1 VEHATERALVLVQRD
16 RAPDIPPEEPPAMSF
31 VTVFT
36 VSTMAFVLV
45 VPALMI
51 LALATVSP
59 LRRSV
64 TKTVQ
69 DARGTLSDRD
79 RQAGRPD
86 PERTLYAAA

>member
-1 VEHATERALVLVQRD
+1 
-16 RAPDIPPEEPPAMSF
+16 MSF

-36 VSTMAFVLV
+36 VSTITFVLV
-45 VPALMI
+45 VPALMV

-69 DARGTLSDRD
+69 GARGTLSDRD
-79 RQAGRPD
+79 RQATRPD
-86 PERTLYAAA
+86 PERKLYAAA

>member
-1 VEHATERALVLVQRD
+1 
-16 RAPDIPPEEPPAMSF
+16 MSF

-36 VSTMAFVLV
+36 VSAMAFVLV

-51 LALATVSP
+51 VALATVSP

-69 DARGTLSDRD
+69 GARGTLSDRD
-79 RQAGRPD
+79 RDRQATRPD
-86 PERTLYAAA
+86 PERKLYAAA

>member
-1 VEHATERALVLVQRD
+1 
-16 RAPDIPPEEPPAMSF
+16 MSF

-36 VSTMAFVLV
+36 VSAMAFVLV

-69 DARGTLSDRD
+69 GARGTLSDRD

-86 PERTLYAAA
+86 PERKLYAAA

>member
-1 VEHATERALVLVQRD
+1 
-16 RAPDIPPEEPPAMSF
+16 MSF

-36 VSTMAFVLV
+36 VSAMAFVLV

-64 TKTVQ
+64 TRTVQ
-69 DARGTLSDRD
+69 GARGTVSD
-79 RQAGRPD
+79 RQATHPD
-86 PERTLYAAA
+86 PERKLYAAA

>member
-1 VEHATERALVLVQRD
+1 
-16 RAPDIPPEEPPAMSF
+16 MSF

-36 VSTMAFVLV
+36 VSTMAFVVV

-69 DARGTLSDRD
+69 GARGTLSDRD

-86 PERTLYAAA
+86 PERKLYAAV

>member
-1 VEHATERALVLVQRD
+1 
-16 RAPDIPPEEPPAMSF
+16 MSF

-36 VSTMAFVLV
+36 VSAMAFVLV

-64 TKTVQ
+64 TRTVQ
-69 DARGTLSDRD
+69 GARGALSDRD
-79 RQAGRPD
+79 RQATHPD
-86 PERTLYAAA
+86 PERKLYAAA